1 MFEFLHPTRRGFLL
15 TAGAFTAWSFAPQ
28 FASAAPGRD
37 PRLLT
42 VVLRGGMDG
51 LAVIEPAFDPD
62 FERAR
67 AGLILGT
74 DGTPAGLPIAGG
86 FLMNPK
92 LATLHDLLNQG
103 QALAIHA
110 VATPY
115 RDRSHFDGQDVL
127 ESGLPGTGPV
137 SSGWLNRAMSQL
149 GKAGSVKA
157 GGLAIGP
164 TVPLIMRG
172 QAATLTWAAG
182 GVKPATD
189 DARARLL
196 NFYKSADPALASAF
210 GRGLDLER
218 IAATKADMDAG
229 MGQAMAQAN
238 GQGGGAYAAQNSN
251 FVKGMQ
257 MVGKLFTDPNGPRIG
272 AIDLDGW
279 DTHATEQPEG
289 GENLGKALVE
299 LDAGLAALKAS
310 LGPAWDETVV
320 VVATEFGRTVR
331 MNGTEGTDHG
341 TATVAF
347 LVGGAVKGGRVLADW
362 PGLADKSLFQQ
373 RDLAPTTDLR
383 AVLKGVLRDHLGIE
397 EAALGKDVFPDSAGV
412 KAMDGLLK
420 VG

>member
-15 TAGAFTAWSFAPQ
+15 TASAFTAWSFAPQ

-37 PRLLT
+37 PRFLM

-67 AGLILGT
+67 AGLILGA
-74 DGTPAGLPIAGG
+74 DGSPAGLPIAGG
-86 FLMNPK
+86 FVMNPK
-92 LATLHDLLNQG
+92 LAALHDMFAQG

-110 VATPY
+110 VATHY

-127 ESGLPGTGPV
+127 ESGMPGTGAM
-137 SSGWLNRAMSQL
+137 STGWLNRAMSQL
-149 GKAGSVKA
+149 GKAGSVKT

-172 QAATLTWAAG
+172 PASTLTWAAG
-182 GVKPATD
+182 GVKPAPE

-196 NFYKSADPALASAF
+196 NFYKSADPTLANAF

-218 IAATKADMDAG
+218 IAVANAG
-229 MGQAMAQAN
+229 MNAAMGQP
-238 GQGGGAYAAQNSN
+238 GAARPEANSN
-251 FVKGMQ
+251 FVKGME
-257 MVGKLFTDPNGPRIG
+257 MVAKLFTDPNGPRIG

-279 DTHATEQPEG
+279 DTHATERPEG
-289 GENLGKALVE
+289 DNLGKALAE
-299 LDAGLAALKAS
+299 LDAGLAALKVS

-347 LVGGAVKGGRVLADW
+347 LAGGAVKGGRVLADW
-362 PGLADKSLFQQ
+362 PGLADKALFQQ

-383 AVLKGVLRDHLGIE
+383 AVLKGALRDHLGIE
-397 EAALGKDVFPDSAGV
+397 EAALGRDVFPDSGAI
-412 KAMDGLLK
+412 KPLDGLLK

>member
-37 PRLLT
+37 PRFLT

-51 LAVIEPAFDPD
+51 LAVVEPAFDPD

-67 AGLILGT
+67 AGLILGA

-92 LATLHDLLNQG
+92 LATLHDLFNQG

-196 NFYKSADPALASAF
+196 NFYKSADPALA
-210 GRGLDLER
+210 
-218 IAATKADMDAG
+218 
-229 MGQAMAQAN
+229 
-238 GQGGGAYAAQNSN
+238 GA
-251 FVKGMQ
+251 
-257 MVGKLFTDPNGPRIG
+257 
-272 AIDLDGW
+272 
-279 DTHATEQPEG
+279 
-289 GENLGKALVE
+289 
-299 LDAGLAALKAS
+299 LDAVLILNAS
-310 LGPAWDETVV
+310 LPP
-320 VVATEFGRTVR
+320 R
-331 MNGTEGTDHG
+331 
-341 TATVAF
+341 
-347 LVGGAVKGGRVLADW
+347 
-362 PGLADKSLFQQ
+362 Q
-373 RDLAPTTDLR
+373 
-383 AVLKGVLRDHLGIE
+383 I
-397 EAALGKDVFPDSAGV
+397 
-412 KAMDGLLK
+412 
-420 VG
+420 

>member
-1 MFEFLHPTRRGFLL
+1 MFEFLHPTRRGFLA

-37 PRLLT
+37 PRFLM
-42 VVLRGGMDG
+42 VVLRGAMDG

-67 AGLILGT
+67 AGLILGA
-74 DGTPAGLPIAGG
+74 DGTPAGLPITGG

-92 LATLHDLLNQG
+92 LATLHDLFSQG

-127 ESGLPGTGPV
+127 ESGLPGAGPV
-137 SSGWLNRAMSQL
+137 STGWLNRAMSQL

-172 QAATLTWAAG
+172 PASTLTWAAG

-196 NFYKSADPALASAF
+196 NFYKSADPTLAGAF

-218 IAATKADMDAG
+218 IAASKADMDAA
-229 MGQAMAQAN
+229 MGQGM
-238 GQGGGAYAAQNSN
+238 GQGGGYADQNSN

-289 GENLGKALVE
+289 ENLGKALVE
-299 LDAGLAALKAS
+299 LDAGMAALKAS
-310 LGPAWDETVV
+310 LGPAWNETVV

-347 LVGGAVKGGRVLADW
+347 LAGGAVKGGRVLADW
-362 PGLADKSLFQQ
+362 PGLSDKALFQQ

-383 AVLKGVLRDHLGIE
+383 AVLKGALRDHLEIE
-397 EAALGKDVFPDSAGV
+397 EAALGKDVFPDSQAV
-412 KAMDGLLK
+412 KPMDGLLK

>member
-37 PRLLT
+37 PRFLM

-67 AGLILGT
+67 AGLILGA
-74 DGTPAGLPIAGG
+74 DGSPAGLPIAGG
-86 FLMNPK
+86 FVMNPK
-92 LATLHDLLNQG
+92 LAALHDLFAQG

-127 ESGLPGTGPV
+127 ESGLPATGAV
-137 SSGWLNRAMSQL
+137 STGWLNRAMSQL
-149 GKAGSVKA
+149 GKAGSVKT

-172 QAATLTWAAG
+172 PASTLTWAAG
-182 GVKPATD
+182 GVKPAPE

-196 NFYKSADPALASAF
+196 NFYKSADPTLANAF

-218 IAATKADMDAG
+218 IAVANAG
-229 MGQAMAQAN
+229 MNAAMGQP
-238 GQGGGAYAAQNSN
+238 GADHPEANSN
-251 FVKGMQ
+251 FVKGME
-257 MVGKLFTDPNGPRIG
+257 MVAKLFTDPNGPRIG

-279 DTHATEQPEG
+279 DTHATERPEG
-289 GENLGKALVE
+289 DNLGKALAE
-299 LDAGLAALKAS
+299 LDAGLAALKVS

-347 LVGGAVKGGRVLADW
+347 LAGGAVKGGRVLADW
-362 PGLADKSLFQQ
+362 PGLADKALFQQ

-383 AVLKGVLRDHLGIE
+383 AVLKGALRDHLGIE
-397 EAALGKDVFPDSAGV
+397 EAALGRDVFPDSGAI
-412 KAMDGLLK
+412 KPLDGLLK

>member
-1 MFEFLHPTRRGFLL
+1 MFELLHPTRRGFMA
-15 TAGAFTAWSFAPQ
+15 TAAAFTAWSFAPQ

-37 PRLLT
+37 PRFLM
-42 VVLRGGMDG
+42 VVLRGAMDG

-67 AGLILGT
+67 AGLILGA
-74 DGTPAGLPIAGG
+74 DDTPAGLPIAGG

-92 LATLHDLLNQG
+92 LATLHDLFSRG

-137 SSGWLNRAMSQL
+137 NTGWLNRAMSQL
-149 GKAGSVKA
+149 AKAGSVKA

-172 QAATLTWAAG
+172 PASTLTWAAG
-182 GVKPATD
+182 GVKPATE
-189 DARARLL
+189 DARARLM
-196 NFYKSADPALASAF
+196 NFYKSADPTLASAF

-218 IAATKADMDAG
+218 IAASKADMDKG
-229 MGQAMAQAN
+229 M
-238 GQGGGAYAAQNSN
+238 GQGGGAYADQNSN
-251 FVKGMQ
+251 FVNGMQ

-289 GENLGKALVE
+289 ENLGKALVE
-299 LDAGLAALKAS
+299 LDAGMAALKAA
-310 LGPAWDETVV
+310 LGPAWNETVV

-347 LVGGAVKGGRVLADW
+347 LAGGAVKGGRVLADW
-362 PGLADKSLFQQ
+362 PGLADKTLFQQ

-383 AVLKGVLRDHLGIE
+383 AVLKGALRDHLGIE
-397 EAALGKDVFPDSAGV
+397 EAALGKDVFPESDAV
-412 KAMDGLLK
+412 KPMDGLLK

>member
-1 MFEFLHPTRRGFLL
+1 MFDCLHPTRRNFLL

-28 FASAAPGRD
+28 FASAARARD
-37 PRLLT
+37 PRFLM
-42 VVLRGGMDG
+42 VVLRGAMDG

-62 FERAR
+62 FERVR
-67 AGLILGT
+67 AGLILGA

-86 FLMNPK
+86 FVMNPK
-92 LATLHDLLNQG
+92 LATLHDLFSQG
-103 QALAIHA
+103 QALAVHA

-127 ESGLPGTGPV
+127 ESGLPGTGAV
-137 SSGWLNRAMSQL
+137 TSGWLNRAMTQL
-149 GKAGSVKA
+149 ASAGSVKA

-172 QAATLTWAAG
+172 PASTLTWAAG
-182 GVKPATD
+182 GVRPAKA

-196 NFYKSADPALASAF
+196 AFYKSADPVLAGAF
-210 GRGLDLER
+210 GRGLELER
-218 IAATKADMDAG
+218 IAATKSG
-229 MGQAMAQAN
+229 MGEDMMQTAGGYQEAN
-238 GQGGGAYAAQNSN
+238 SQ

-279 DTHATEQPEG
+279 DTHATEEPEG
-289 GENLGKALVE
+289 DNLGRALAE
-299 LDAGLAALKAS
+299 LDAGLAALKSS

-320 VVATEFGRTVR
+320 VVATEFGRTAR

-347 LVGGAVKGGRVLADW
+347 LAGGAVKGGRVLADW
-362 PGLADKSLFQQ
+362 PGLSDKALYEA
-373 RDLAPTTDLR
+373 RDLAPTMDLR
-383 AVLKGVLRDHLGIE
+383 SVLKGALRDHLGIE
-397 EAALGKDVFPDSAGV
+397 EASLGKDVFPSSGGV

-420 VG
+420 VA

>member
-1 MFEFLHPTRRGFLL
+1 MFDFLHPTRRNLLL

-28 FASAAPGRD
+28 FASAARARD
-37 PRLLT
+37 PRFLM
-42 VVLRGGMDG
+42 VVLRGAMDG

-62 FERAR
+62 FERVR
-67 AGLILGT
+67 AGLILGA
-74 DGTPAGLPIAGG
+74 DGTPPGLPMTGG

-92 LATLHDLLNQG
+92 LATLHDLFGQG

-137 SSGWLNRAMSQL
+137 SSGWLNRAMTTL
-149 GKAGSVKA
+149 AKAGSVKS

-172 QAATLTWAAG
+172 PAATLTWASG
-182 GVKPATD
+182 GVQPAKED
-189 DARARLL
+189 MRARLL
-196 NFYKSADPALASAF
+196 AYYKSADPTLANSF
-210 GRGLDLER
+210 GRGLALER
-218 IAATKADMDAG
+218 IAASRPGMDQG
-229 MGQAMAQAN
+229 MMDETMGYDVAKS
-238 GQGGGAYAAQNSN
+238 G
-251 FVKGMQ
+251 FVKGMA
-257 MVGKLFTDPNGPRIG
+257 MVGKLFSDPNGPRIG

-279 DTHATEQPEG
+279 DTHATEEPEG
-289 GENLGKALVE
+289 DNLGKALSE
-299 LDAGLAALKAS
+299 LDAGLATLKSA

-320 VVATEFGRTVR
+320 LVATEFGRTAR

-347 LVGGAVKGGRVLADW
+347 LAGGAVKGGRVLADW
-362 PGLADKSLFQQ
+362 PGLSDKALYQA

-383 AVLKGVLRDHLGIE
+383 AVLKGALRDHLGIE
-397 EAALGKDVFPDSAGV
+397 EAALSKDVFPDSGAV

>member
-37 PRLLT
+37 PRFLT

-51 LAVIEPAFDPD
+51 LAVVEPAFDPD
-62 FERAR
+62 LERAR
-67 AGLILGT
+67 AGLILGA
-74 DGTPAGLPIAGG
+74 DGAPAGLPIAGG

-92 LATLHDLLNQG
+92 LATLHDLFNQG

-137 SSGWLNRAMSQL
+137 TSGWLNRAMSQL

-196 NFYKSADPALASAF
+196 NFYKSADPALAGAF

-218 IAATKADMDAG
+218 IAAARADMDAA
-229 MGQAMAQAN
+229 MGQAS

-289 GENLGKALVE
+289 ENLGKALAE

-362 PGLADKSLFQQ
+362 PGLADKALFQQ

-383 AVLKGVLRDHLGIE
+383 AVLKGALRDHLGIE
-397 EAALGKDVFPDSAGV
+397 EVALGRDVFPESAGL
-412 KAMDGLLK
+412 KPMDGLLK
-420 VG
+420 TG

>member
-15 TAGAFTAWSFAPQ
+15 TASAFTAWSFAPQ

-37 PRLLT
+37 PRFLT

-67 AGLILGT
+67 AGLILGA

-92 LATLHDLLNQG
+92 LVTLHDLFNQG

-127 ESGLPGTGPV
+127 ESGLPGTGAV

-218 IAATKADMDAG
+218 IAAAKADMDT
-229 MGQAMAQAN
+229 AMAQAN

-251 FVKGMQ
+251 FIKGMQ

-299 LDAGLAALKAS
+299 LDAGLAALKTS

-362 PGLADKSLFQQ
+362 PGLSDKALFQQ

-383 AVLKGVLRDHLGIE
+383 AVLKGALRDHLGIE

>member
-37 PRLLT
+37 PRFLT

-67 AGLILGT
+67 AGLILGA

-92 LATLHDLLNQG
+92 LVALHEMFSQG
-103 QALAIHA
+103 EALAIHA

-127 ESGLPGTGPV
+127 ESGLSGTGAV
-137 SSGWLNRAMSQL
+137 STGWLNRAMSQL

-172 QAATLTWAAG
+172 PASTLTWAAG
-182 GVKPATD
+182 GVKPATE

-196 NFYKSADPALASAF
+196 NFYKSADPTLASAF

-218 IAATKADMDAG
+218 IASANAG
-229 MGQAMAQAN
+229 MSAAMGQP
-238 GQGGGAYAAQNSN
+238 GADHPEANSN

-257 MVGKLFTDPNGPRIG
+257 MVAKLFTDPNGPRIG

-279 DTHATEQPEG
+279 DTHATERPEG
-289 GENLGKALVE
+289 DNLGKALAE
-299 LDAGLAALKAS
+299 LDAGLAALKTS
-310 LGPAWDETVV
+310 LGPAWNETVV

-347 LVGGAVKGGRVLADW
+347 LAGGAVKGGRVLADW
-362 PGLADKSLFQQ
+362 PGLSDKALFQA

-383 AVLKGVLRDHLGIE
+383 SVLKGALRDHLGIE
-397 EAALGKDVFPDSAGV
+397 EAALGRDVFPDSGAV
-412 KAMDGLLK
+412 KPMDGLMK
-420 VG
+420 VA

>member
-28 FASAAPGRD
+28 FASAASGRD
-37 PRLLT
+37 PRFLM
-42 VVLRGGMDG
+42 VVLRGAMDG

-67 AGLILGT
+67 AGLILGA
-74 DGTPAGLPIAGG
+74 DGTPAGLPITGG

-92 LATLHDLLNQG
+92 LATLHDLFSQG

-137 SSGWLNRAMSQL
+137 STGWLNRAMSQL

-157 GGLAIGP
+157 AGLAIGP

-172 QAATLTWAAG
+172 PASTLTWAAG
-182 GVKPATD
+182 GVKPATE

-218 IAATKADMDAG
+218 IAASKADMDAA
-229 MGQAMAQAN
+229 MGQAN
-238 GQGGGAYAAQNSN
+238 GQGGGAYADQNSN

-289 GENLGKALVE
+289 ENLGKALVE

-310 LGPAWDETVV
+310 LGPAWNETVV

-347 LVGGAVKGGRVLADW
+347 LAGGAVKGGRVLADW
-362 PGLADKSLFQQ
+362 PGLSDKALFQQ

-383 AVLKGVLRDHLGIE
+383 AVLKGALRDHLGIE

-412 KAMDGLLK
+412 KPMDGLLK

>member
-37 PRLLT
+37 PRFLV
-42 VVLRGGMDG
+42 VVLRGAMDG

-62 FERAR
+62 FERVR
-67 AGLILGT
+67 AGLILGA
-74 DGTPAGLPIAGG
+74 DGTAAGLPIAGG

-92 LATLHDLLNQG
+92 LATLHDMFAQG

-127 ESGLPGTGPV
+127 ESGLPGAGPV
-137 SSGWLNRAMSQL
+137 STGWLNRAMSQL

-172 QAATLTWAAG
+172 PASTLTWAAG

-189 DARARLL
+189 DTRARLL

-210 GRGLDLER
+210 GRGIDLER
-218 IAATKADMDAG
+218 IAAAKADMNAG
-229 MGQAMAQAN
+229 MGQGMS
-238 GQGGGAYAAQNSN
+238 QGAGPYADQNSN

-257 MVGKLFTDPNGPRIG
+257 MVGKLFNDPNGPRIG

-279 DTHATEQPEG
+279 DTHATEQPE

-320 VVATEFGRTVR
+320 VVATEFGRTAR

-341 TATVAF
+341 TGTVAF
-347 LVGGAVKGGRVLADW
+347 LAGGAVKGGRVLADW
-362 PGLADKSLFQQ
+362 PGLSDKALFQQ

-383 AVLKGVLRDHLGIE
+383 AVLKGALRDHLGIE
-397 EAALGKDVFPDSAGV
+397 EAALGKDVFPDSGGV
-412 KAMDGLLK
+412 KAMNGLLK

>member
-1 MFEFLHPTRRGFLL
+1 MFDFLHPTRRGFLM

-28 FASAAPGRD
+28 FASAARGRD
-37 PRLLT
+37 PRFLM
-42 VVLRGGMDG
+42 VVLRGAMDG
-51 LAVIEPAFDPD
+51 LAVIEPSFDPD
-62 FERAR
+62 FERVR
-67 AGLILGT
+67 AGLILGA
-74 DGTPAGLPIAGG
+74 DGAPAGLPVAGG

-92 LATLHDLLNQG
+92 LVTLHELFTQG

-115 RDRSHFDGQDVL
+115 RDRSHFNGQDVL
-127 ESGLPGTGPV
+127 ESGLPSAGHV
-137 SSGWLNRAMSQL
+137 STGWLNRAMSTL
-149 GKAGSVKA
+149 AKAGSVKA

-172 QAATLTWAAG
+172 PASTLTWAAG
-182 GVKPATD
+182 GVKPATE

-196 NFYKSADPALASAF
+196 NFYKSADPTLASAF

-218 IAATKADMDAG
+218 IAAEKAGMDTG
-229 MGQAMAQAN
+229 MGQ
-238 GQGGGAYAAQNSN
+238 GGAYADQNSN

-257 MVGKLFTDPNGPRIG
+257 MVGKLFSDPNGPRIG

-289 GENLGKALVE
+289 ENLGKALTE

-320 VVATEFGRTVR
+320 VVATEFGRTAR

-347 LVGGAVKGGRVLADW
+347 LAGGAVKGGRVLADW
-362 PGLADKSLFQQ
+362 PGLTDKALYEA
-373 RDLAPTTDLR
+373 RDLAATTDLR
-383 AVLKGVLRDHLGIE
+383 AVLKGALRDHLGIE
-397 EAALGKDVFPDSAGV
+397 EATLGGDVFPDSGGV
-412 KAMDGLLK
+412 KPMDGLLK

>member
-15 TAGAFTAWSFAPQ
+15 TASAFTAWSFAPQ

-37 PRLLT
+37 PRFLM

-67 AGLILGT
+67 AGLILGA
-74 DGTPAGLPIAGG
+74 DGSPAGLPIVGG
-86 FLMNPK
+86 FVMNPK
-92 LATLHDLLNQG
+92 LAALHDMFAQG

-127 ESGLPGTGPV
+127 ESGMPGTGAV
-137 SSGWLNRAMSQL
+137 STGWLNRAMSQL
-149 GKAGSVKA
+149 GKAGSVKT

-172 QAATLTWAAG
+172 PASTLTWAAG
-182 GVKPATD
+182 GVKPAPE

-196 NFYKSADPALASAF
+196 NFYKSADPTLANAF

-218 IAATKADMDAG
+218 IAVANAG
-229 MGQAMAQAN
+229 MNAAMGQP
-238 GQGGGAYAAQNSN
+238 GAAHPEANSN
-251 FVKGMQ
+251 FVKGME
-257 MVGKLFTDPNGPRIG
+257 MVAKLFTDPNGPRIG

-279 DTHATEQPEG
+279 DTHATERPEG
-289 GENLGKALVE
+289 DNLGKALAE
-299 LDAGLAALKAS
+299 LDAGLAALKVS

-347 LVGGAVKGGRVLADW
+347 LAGGAVKGGRVLADW
-362 PGLADKSLFQQ
+362 PGLADKALFQQ

-383 AVLKGVLRDHLGIE
+383 AVLKGALRDHLGIE
-397 EAALGKDVFPDSAGV
+397 EAALGRDVFPDSGAI
-412 KAMDGLLK
+412 KPLDGLLK

>member
-1 MFEFLHPTRRGFLL
+1 MFEFLHPTRRGFLA

-37 PRLLT
+37 PRFLM
-42 VVLRGGMDG
+42 VVLRGAMDG

-67 AGLILGT
+67 AGLILGA
-74 DGTPAGLPIAGG
+74 DNTPAGLPITGG

-92 LATLHDLLNQG
+92 LATLHALFDQG

-137 SSGWLNRAMSQL
+137 STGWLNRAMSQL

-172 QAATLTWAAG
+172 PASTLTWAAG

-196 NFYKSADPALASAF
+196 NFYKSADPALAGAF

-218 IAATKADMDAG
+218 IAASKADMDA
-229 MGQAMAQAN
+229 AM
-238 GQGGGAYAAQNSN
+238 GQGGGAYADQNSN

-289 GENLGKALVE
+289 ENLGKALVE

-310 LGPAWDETVV
+310 LGPAWNETVV

-347 LVGGAVKGGRVLADW
+347 LAGGAVKGGRVLADW
-362 PGLADKSLFQQ
+362 PGLSDKALFQQ

-383 AVLKGVLRDHLGIE
+383 AVLKGALRDHLGIE
-397 EAALGKDVFPDSAGV
+397 EAALGKDVFPDSGAV

>member
-1 MFEFLHPTRRGFLL
+1 MFDLLHPTRRNFLL

-28 FASAAPGRD
+28 FASAARARD
-37 PRLLT
+37 PRFLM
-42 VVLRGGMDG
+42 VVLRGAMDG

-62 FERAR
+62 FERVR
-67 AGLILGT
+67 AGLILGA
-74 DGTPAGLPIAGG
+74 DGAPAGLPLAGG

-92 LATLHDLLNQG
+92 LATLHGLFAQG
-103 QALAIHA
+103 QALAVHA

-127 ESGLPGTGPV
+127 ESGLPGTGAA
-137 SSGWLNRAMSQL
+137 SSGWLNRAMTQL
-149 GKAGSVKA
+149 SSAGRVKA

-172 QAATLTWAAG
+172 PAATLTWAAG
-182 GVKPATD
+182 GVHPAKE

-196 NFYKSADPALASAF
+196 AYYKSADPVLAGAF

-218 IAATKADMDAG
+218 IAAQKAG
-229 MGQAMAQAN
+229 MEGDMA
-238 GQGGGAYAAQNSN
+238 GDHDAYADANSN

-257 MVGKLFTDPNGPRIG
+257 MVGKLFTDLNGPRIG

-279 DTHATEQPEG
+279 DTHATEEPE
-289 GENLGKALVE
+289 GENLGKALTE
-299 LDAGLAALKAS
+299 LDAGLAALRAS

-320 VVATEFGRTVR
+320 VVATEFGRTAR

-347 LVGGAVKGGRVLADW
+347 LAGGAVNGGRVLADW
-362 PGLADKSLFQQ
+362 PGLSDKALYEA

-383 AVLKGVLRDHLGIE
+383 AVLKGALRDHLGIE
-397 EAALGKDVFPDSAGV
+397 EALLGSDVFPESGGV
-412 KAMDGLLK
+412 KAMDGLLR